1 MASAS
6 PILGTTFNL
15 QNLLGGVNLNPDPSG
30 PFMGQGGA
38 QVFMPAS
45 DASIGTGASSGSS
58 VMGGLSVGMAVGQA
72 IGGVYG
78 AWKGGKTLDYVM
90 KKQAQIAENN
100 RQMAQL
106 SAESALA
113 QGAAQVAQITYR
125 AGQIKAKQ
133 RVGYARAGVA
143 IGEGSSAEVMAST
156 DVMKE
161 LDAGTARM
169 NALATSWGFKNAALQ
184 ANAQSAIY
192 RAQGNYATS
201 VAGGQAFGS
210 LLEGGMEVADRW
222 YKYFGSD

>member
-1 MASAS
+1 MASAQ
-6 PILGTTFNL
+6 PVLGTTFNL

-30 PFMGQGGA
+30 PFIGQGGE

-45 DASIGTGASSGSS
+45 DVPAGTGGSGASSA
-58 VMGGLSVGMAVGQA
+58 MGGLSIGMAIGQA

-133 RVGYARAGVA
+133 RVGYAQAGVA

-184 ANAQSAIY
+184 ANAQSSIY
-192 RAQGNYATS
+192 RAQGNYAS
-201 VAGGQAFGS
+201 SIAGGQAFGN
-210 LLEGGMEVADRW
+210 LLEGGLEVADRW

>member
-1 MASAS
+1 MAT

-15 QNLLGGVNLNPDPSG
+15 QNLLGGVNLNPDPAG
-30 PFMGQGGA
+30 PFIGQGGD

-45 DASIGTGASSGSS
+45 DPSIGTGASGASN
-58 VMGGLSVGMAVGQA
+58 VMGGLSVGMALGQA
-72 IGGVYG
+72 LGSVYG

-113 QGAAQVAQITYR
+113 QGTAQIAQITYR
-125 AGQIKAKQ
+125 AGQLKSKQ
-133 RVGYARAGVA
+133 RVGYAQSGVA
-143 IGEGSSAEVMAST
+143 IGDGSSAEVMAST

-169 NALATSWGFKNAALQ
+169 NALSASWGFKNAALQ
-184 ANAQSAIY
+184 ANAQGAVY
-192 RAQGNYATS
+192 QAQGNYATS
-201 VAGGQAFGS
+201 IAGGQAFGN
-210 LLEGGMEVADRW
+210 LLEGGAEVADRW
-222 YKYFGSD
+222 YKYFGE